1 MVCKCYIAQADCNS
15 VVNVLNCLHGL
26 QVNPPNP
33 YGLGDGSLWNLLD
46 TAAWQAKQLAN
57 KLLVEYSNC
66 STLVLANVTL
76 SNNTAQGAGGSLFVN
91 SPQGFYNFCPEN
103 FASGA
108 AHSQQAAND

>member
-1 MVCKCYIAQADCNS
+1 ML
-15 VVNVLNCLHGL
+15 NVLNYLHGL

-33 YGLGDGSLWNLLD
+33 YGLGDGGLFNFLD
-46 TAAWQAKQLAN
+46 TAAWQAKQLADN
-57 KLLVEYSNC
+57 LLVEYSNC

-108 AHSQQAAND
+108 AHSHQAAND